1 MIPVGRSAQVS
12 AEVHQ
17 GARHYF
23 PAVGFSDNLEMGLIA
38 PAQVGGVH
46 HFQNGCHQTVHV
58 TWFDKAPQTLALDL
72 LTEHV
77 APAGDKRQ
85 ARPKIVQKA
94 GAEGKTALQMIVDAR
109 PTNVTMTN
117 SDTNVISDDEVW
129 GPLLLALVAAAGC
142 R

>member
-1 MIPVGRSAQVS
+1 VIPVGCSARVS

-77 APAGDKRQ
+77 APAGDKGQ

-94 GAEGKTALQMIVDAR
+94 GAEGKTTFQMIAVQA
-109 PTNVTMTN
+109 
-117 SDTNVISDDEVW
+117 DTHVRLQQIV
-129 GPLLLALVAAAGC
+129 GPIL